1 VGRGEAGMKFADD
14 VVDLV
19 FDGLR
24 GDDFGVVAEA

>member
-1 VGRGEAGMKFADD
+1 MKFADD